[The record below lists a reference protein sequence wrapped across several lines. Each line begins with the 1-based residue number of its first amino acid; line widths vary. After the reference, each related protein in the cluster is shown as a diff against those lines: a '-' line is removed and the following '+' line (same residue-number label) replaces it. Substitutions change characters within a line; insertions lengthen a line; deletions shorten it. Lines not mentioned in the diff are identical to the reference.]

1 MTKRE
6 YSNVMRVLYLRLKQV
21 QAMTESEACE
31 FMDSESKEEGL
42 QMIQDII
49 ESFKRLGTSKK

>member
-49 ESFKRLGTSKK
+49 ESYKRLCYK

>member
-6 YSNVMRVLYLRLKQV
+6 YSNLMRVLYLRLKQV

-49 ESFKRLGTSKK
+49 ESYKKLGYK

>member
-21 QAMTESEACE
+21 QAMTELEACE

-49 ESFKRLGTSKK
+49 ESYKRLGYK

>member
-21 QAMTESEACE
+21 QAMTETEACE

-49 ESFKRLGTSKK
+49 DSYKRLGYK

>member
-1 MTKRE
+1 MTKKE

-42 QMIQDII
+42 KMIQDII
-49 ESFKRLGTSKK
+49 ESYKRLGYK

>member
-1 MTKRE
+1 MTKKE

-49 ESFKRLGTSKK
+49 DSYKRLGYK

>member
-31 FMDSESKEEGL
+31 FMDSQSKEEGL

-49 ESFKRLGTSKK
+49 DSYKRLGYK

>member
-6 YSNVMRVLYLRLKQV
+6 YSNVMRVLYLRLKQI

-49 ESFKRLGTSKK
+49 DSYKRLGYK

>member
-49 ESFKRLGTSKK
+49 DSYKKLGYN

>member
-49 ESFKRLGTSKK
+49 ESYRRLGYN

>member
-6 YSNVMRVLYLRLKQV
+6 YSNVMMVLYLRLKQV

-49 ESFKRLGTSKK
+49 DSYKRLGYK

>member
-49 ESFKRLGTSKK
+49 DSYKRLGYK

>member
-21 QAMTESEACE
+21 QAMSESEACE
-31 FMDSESKEEGL
+31 FMDSESKEEAL
-42 QMIQDII
+42 QMVQDII
-49 ESFKRLGTSKK
+49 ESYKRLGYK

>member
-1 MTKRE
+1 MTKKE

-49 ESFKRLGTSKK
+49 ESYKKLGYK

>member
-31 FMDSESKEEGL
+31 FMDSQSKEEGL

-49 ESFKRLGTSKK
+49 ESYRRLGYN

>member
-1 MTKRE
+1 MTKKE

-49 ESFKRLGTSKK
+49 DSYKKLGYN